1 MNRFNIM
8 FEAVKAGVSGDTE
21 YSLWLENEVISL
33 REKVRRL
40 TAEAARAAI
49 TAHPPERRATGAE
62 PHVGQVAVNTP
73 KRGARGAILDAL
85 QRSFSGSA
93 TYDDLVS
100 AVGARLFGGVPP
112 GGITRVESM
121 TQAAI
126 QHLKVDGFVVP
137 NKRRK
142 EAWRAEVLVSLT
154 ERGIDYIT
162 SPARS
167 RAAKVTS

>member
-1 MNRFNIM
+1 
-8 FEAVKAGVSGDTE
+8 
-21 YSLWLENEVISL
+21 
-33 REKVRRL
+33 
-40 TAEAARAAI
+40 
-49 TAHPPERRATGAE
+49 
-62 PHVGQVAVNTP
+62 
-73 KRGARGAILDAL
+73 
-85 QRSFSGSA
+85 
-93 TYDDLVS
+93 
-100 AVGARLFGGVPP
+100 
-112 GGITRVESM
+112 M